1 MQTFAGYDLTV
12 KEKVKNTPRKTLQ
25 DTLTKEIISLLK
37 EKGTAT
43 TVHIYPPYTDQKS
56 LDKKPL
62 GKYTSYSFQKAACEA
77 YYSEYEGSEEAYKT
91 YGPVAEHGILAIM
104 VNNEVRYLHDGK
116 KLLKPEKFEVIEQFF
131 DRGY

>member
-43 TVHIYPPYTDQKS
+43 TVHIQIKNLSTKN
-56 LDKKPL
+56 
-62 GKYTSYSFQKAACEA
+62 
-77 YYSEYEGSEEAYKT
+77 
-91 YGPVAEHGILAIM
+91 H
-104 VNNEVRYLHDGK
+104 
-116 KLLKPEKFEVIEQFF
+116 
-131 DRGY
+131 